1 MLVWRF
7 LNLFSAK
14 NSKLCHIYLSIAVNL
29 LGWLLAASPAF
40 AETRACK
47 QADLYGINWTVDGC
61 SCAADTLSNPKT
73 GAFAEDTIAFSRGW
87 IDARDLICDPK
98 TGKWKAK
105 PNPKF
110 AKCSGCK
117 EGYGTN
123 GICGPATLKAS
134 ATAPTSGLCTCG
146 NPTKVKRVGSWHWQ
160 CKTSNETPPINCFAP
175 ALHKKAGS

>member
-1 MLVWRF
+1 MIPSRIFTAFSILYFLLVF
-7 LNLFSAK
+7 
-14 NSKLCHIYLSIAVNL
+14 
-29 LGWLLAASPAF
+29 AASHQPAN
-40 AETRACK
+40 ATACK
-47 QADLYGINWTVDGC
+47 QNDLYGINWSVDGC
-61 SCAADTLSNPKT
+61 SCAADTLSKPKI
-73 GAFAEDTIAFSRGW
+73 GAYAEDTIAFSRGW

-110 AKCSGCK
+110 ATCSGCK

-160 CKTSNETPPINCFAP
+160 CSTSNDSPPVNCFAP
-175 ALHKKAGS
+175 ALQKKAGS